1 MNDFGESRE
10 LFQLR
15 SGRVILDED
24 LSDKMYLIK
33 THHPERADETTS
45 GFEWSEMGMA
55 NLFALLYEQEARYC
69 SEHKCWYTYDS
80 GAWRRDEGAILVSEK
95 IKDFVRLMILY
106 CGEISDDDLRKNYTA
121 FVNKMGDRRMRDR
134 ILKDATGELHI
145 SAAKFDANPYL
156 INCLN
161 GTYDLSDFSFRPARW
176 DDFLTM
182 QTAFRHTVNRDVR
195 CERWET
201 FIDEVTEGDKDK
213 ADFLQRALGYSM
225 LGLSNEECMFIL
237 HGKTTRNG
245 KSTMLNTIENMLG
258 DYARVAPVGIIC
270 KSDRLRDAEAAS
282 PTLAGLKGKR
292 FVTMSESNEYGKLDE
307 EQIKKFTGGEEI
319 TARALYQ
326 AATTYLPQFTLWL
339 SCNDLPMVTDK
350 SIFASERIKV
360 VEFNRH
366 FKPEEQDINL
376 KAELTTQESMSGIF
390 MWMIRGYIKYKQRG
404 LTMPAHMKK
413 VVRQYEK
420 DNDLV
425 LQFLE
430 ARCEHGDEDVV
441 IKTKDL
447 YSAFKIWAKSEGAPV
462 LSARKFNAEMD
473 RHPEWHYGKRI
484 RDGYPYYYG
493 LKLRD
498 VL

>member
-1 MNDFGESRE
+1 MSELEGSRE

-15 SGRVILDED
+15 SGRIILDED
-24 LSDKMYLIK
+24 LSNKMYLIK
-33 THHPERADETTS
+33 TNHPEMTDDTTS
-45 GFEWSEMGMA
+45 GFEWSEIGMA
-55 NLFALLYEQEARYC
+55 SLFALLYNQEARYC
-69 SEHKCWYTYDS
+69 SEHKCWYIYDS
-80 GAWRRDEGAILVSEK
+80 GAWRKDEGAILVSEK
-95 IKDFVRLMILY
+95 IKDFVRLMLLY
-106 CGEISDDDLRKNYTA
+106 CGEIADDERRKNYTA

-134 ILKDATGELHI
+134 ILKDAAGELHI
-145 SAAKFDANPYL
+145 SAAQFDAKPYL

-161 GTYDLSDFSFRPARW
+161 GTYDLSDFSFRPPRW

-182 QTAFRHTVNRDVR
+182 QTAFRHSVNRDVR
-195 CERWET
+195 CERWEQ
-201 FIDEVTEGDKDK
+201 FIDEVTEGDKEK

-225 LGLSNEECMFIL
+225 LGTSNEECMFIL

-245 KSTMLNTIENMLG
+245 KSTMLNTIEHMLG

-307 EQIKKFTGGEEI
+307 EIIKKLTGGEAI

-326 AATTYLPQFTLWL
+326 AATTFIPQFTLWL
-339 SCNDLPMVTDK
+339 SCNDLPIVTDK
-350 SIFASERIKV
+350 SIFASDRLKV

-366 FKPEEQDINL
+366 FAPEEQDINL
-376 KAELTTQESMSGIF
+376 KAELTSQEAMSGIF

-404 LTMPAHMKK
+404 LTMPDHMKK
-413 VVRQYEK
+413 VVKQYEK

-430 ARCEHGDEDVV
+430 ARCETAEDAV
-441 IKTKDL
+441 IKAKDL
-447 YSAFKIWAKSEGAPV
+447 YSSFKIWAKSEGAPV
-462 LSARKFNAEMD
+462 LSARKFNSEME
-473 RHPEWHYGKRI
+473 RHPEWFDRKSTSS
-484 RDGYPYYYG
+484 GYMIYWG
-493 LKLRD
+493 LKFKEAL
-498 VL
+498 

>member
-1 MNDFGESRE
+1 MNDYGESRE

-24 LSDKMYLIK
+24 MSDKMFIIK
-33 THHPERADETTS
+33 QNHPEKADDTTS

-55 NLFALLYEQEARYC
+55 NLFAMLYVEEARYC
-69 SEHKCWYTYDS
+69 IEHKCWYTYS
-80 GAWRRDEGAILVSEK
+80 EGAWRRDEGAILVSEK

-106 CGEISDDDLRKNYTA
+106 CGEITDDDLRKNYMT

-145 SAAKFDANPYL
+145 SASEFDANPYL

-161 GTYDLSDFSFRPARW
+161 GTYDLSDYSFRPARW

-182 QTAFRHTVNRDVR
+182 QTAFRHTVSRDVR
-195 CERWET
+195 CERWEK
-201 FIDEVTEGDKDK
+201 FIDEVTEGDKEK

-245 KSTMLNTIENMLG
+245 KSTMLNTIETMLG

-376 KAELTTQESMSGIF
+376 KADLTTQEAMSGIF
-390 MWMIRGYIKYKQRG
+390 MWLIRGYIRYRERG
-404 LTMPAHMKK
+404 LTMPPHMKK
-413 VVRQYEK
+413 VVKQYEK

-430 ARCEHGDEDVV
+430 ARCVKGDESDT
-441 IKTKDL
+441 IRAKDL
-447 YSAFKIWAKSEGAPV
+447 YGNFKLWAKSEGAPV
-462 LSARKFNAEMD
+462 LSARKFNSEMD
-473 RHPEWHYGKRI
+473 RHQAWHLGRRV

-493 LKLRD
+493 LKLREAI
-498 VL
+498 

>member
-1 MNDFGESRE
+1 
-10 LFQLR
+10 
-15 SGRVILDED
+15 
-24 LSDKMYLIK
+24 
-33 THHPERADETTS
+33 
-45 GFEWSEMGMA
+45 
-55 NLFALLYEQEARYC
+55 
-69 SEHKCWYTYDS
+69 
-80 GAWRRDEGAILVSEK
+80 
-95 IKDFVRLMILY
+95 
-106 CGEISDDDLRKNYTA
+106 
-121 FVNKMGDRRMRDR
+121 
-134 ILKDATGELHI
+134 
-145 SAAKFDANPYL
+145 
-156 INCLN
+156 
-161 GTYDLSDFSFRPARW
+161 
-176 DDFLTM
+176 
-182 QTAFRHTVNRDVR
+182 
-195 CERWET
+195 
-201 FIDEVTEGDKDK
+201 
-213 ADFLQRALGYSM
+213 
-225 LGLSNEECMFIL
+225 MFIL

-245 KSTMLNTIENMLG
+245 KSTMLNTIETMLG

-376 KAELTTQESMSGIF
+376 KADLTTQEAMSGIF
-390 MWMIRGYIKYKQRG
+390 MWLIRGYIRYRERG
-404 LTMPAHMKK
+404 LTMPSHMKK
-413 VVRQYEK
+413 VVKQYER

-430 ARCEHGDEDVV
+430 SRCVRGDESDT
-441 IKTKDL
+441 IRAKDL
-447 YSAFKIWAKSEGAPV
+447 YGNFKLWAKSEGAPV
-462 LSARKFNAEMD
+462 LSARKFNSEMD
-473 RHPEWHYGKRI
+473 RHQAWHLGRRV

-493 LKLRD
+493 LKLREAI
-498 VL
+498 

>member
-1 MNDFGESRE
+1 M
-10 LFQLR
+10 LFR
-15 SGRVILDED
+15 S
-24 LSDKMYLIK
+24 
-33 THHPERADETTS
+33 
-45 GFEWSEMGMA
+45 
-55 NLFALLYEQEARYC
+55 
-69 SEHKCWYTYDS
+69 
-80 GAWRRDEGAILVSEK
+80 
-95 IKDFVRLMILY
+95 
-106 CGEISDDDLRKNYTA
+106 
-121 FVNKMGDRRMRDR
+121 
-134 ILKDATGELHI
+134 
-145 SAAKFDANPYL
+145 
-156 INCLN
+156 
-161 GTYDLSDFSFRPARW
+161 
-176 DDFLTM
+176 
-182 QTAFRHTVNRDVR
+182 
-195 CERWET
+195 
-201 FIDEVTEGDKDK
+201 
-213 ADFLQRALGYSM
+213 
-225 LGLSNEECMFIL
+225 
-237 HGKTTRNG
+237 
-245 KSTMLNTIENMLG
+245 
-258 DYARVAPVGIIC
+258 PVGIIC

-376 KAELTTQESMSGIF
+376 KAELTSQESMSGIF

-404 LTMPAHMKK
+404 LTMPPHMKK

-430 ARCEHGDEDVV
+430 ARCEHGDEDVI

-447 YSAFKIWAKSEGAPV
+447 YNSFKIWAKSEGAPV

-473 RHPEWHYGKRI
+473 RHPDWHFGKRI